1 MQEPG
6 KAISPVERTE
16 VLLLPAPTVWPMV
29 LALGITLCMAGLLTS
44 IVVSALGLVL
54 TVMASAG
61 WFRSVL
67 PPERHEAVPVQVA
80 VKSAAERLPS
90 GTAQGQSHRQVKPFE
105 SYSFIA
111 GIEGGLAGGVAM
123 AIPATVFSMV
133 EYHSPWYAVN
143 LLAAGGFVGWSGA
156 SDAFLSQFHLQGL
169 MAGLGIHILVSVLVG
184 LLYGAMLPM
193 FPRRPILTGGIVAPL
208 LWTALVY
215 SVMNSISP
223 ILSGRVDWRWFVLS
237 QMAFGVV
244 AGFVVSLRVKMNS
257 PEFQAL
263 PFAARAGLH
272 TDEARRGR
280 AGKDEDTKR

>member
-1 MQEPG
+1 M
-6 KAISPVERTE
+6 
-16 VLLLPAPTVWPMV
+16 LLLPAPTVWPMV

-44 IVVSALGLVL
+44 VAVSALGLVL

-61 WFRSVL
+61 WFRNVL
-67 PPERHEAVPVQVA
+67 PHEQHEAVPVQVA
-80 VKSAAERLPS
+80 VKPAAQATPS
-90 GTAQGQSHRQVKPFE
+90 MAPPQGQSHRQVKPFE

-123 AIPATVFSMV
+123 AITATVFSMM

-156 SDAFLSQFHLQGL
+156 SDAFLSHFHMQGV

-193 FPRRPILTGGIVAPL
+193 FPRRPMLTGGIVAPL

-237 QMAFGVV
+237 QVAFGLV
-244 AGFVVSLRVKMNS
+244 AGFVVSLRVKISS

-272 TDEARRGR
+272 TNSARRR
-280 AGKDEDTKR
+280 HTSKAEDTKR

>member
-1 MQEPG
+1 
-6 KAISPVERTE
+6 
-16 VLLLPAPTVWPMV
+16 
-29 LALGITLCMAGLLTS
+29 
-44 IVVSALGLVL
+44 
-54 TVMASAG
+54 
-61 WFRSVL
+61 
-67 PPERHEAVPVQVA
+67 
-80 VKSAAERLPS
+80 
-90 GTAQGQSHRQVKPFE
+90 
-105 SYSFIA
+105 
-111 GIEGGLAGGVAM
+111 
-123 AIPATVFSMV
+123 
-133 EYHSPWYAVN
+133 
-143 LLAAGGFVGWSGA
+143 
-156 SDAFLSQFHLQGL
+156 